1 VQQYAQEA
9 MQTGTPTAYIFE
21 GFRLDLSRRRLT
33 DTKGNLLPVQ
43 GRAFDVL
50 AYLVENRARVVG
62 KDEILSS
69 VWPRAVVEENNLNQ
83 AIYNLRKALGDS
95 RETPRFIATVAGR
108 GYQWVAATQAEA
120 SGPGL
125 DNAYAASATP
135 PIQAQPER
143 LQPAPGPDASEPS
156 ESPAHDAGTPRSRRW
171 LLLAGAAAAAGLAGV
186 AWWRREGPA
195 TTGIPQSIAVLPFNP
210 LLEQEGN
217 AAIELGITESL
228 INQLGALPGIVVLPL
243 SSVRRFSG
251 TATDPLQAARELGVE
266 AVLAGHVQI
275 DRNRLRLTARLLDAG
290 TGRALWS
297 GRFNEHLDDFFV
309 VQESLADQVVRALSV
324 KLSPQQRTRLARRDT
339 ADPDAWQLF
348 LNGRYQFR
356 LRTEDGLRRALEFY
370 EAAVQRD
377 PSFALPRAGIADV
390 LTFQAVFGL
399 RPPASVLSRADAEAQ
414 LAVELDQEL
423 AEAYLSLGH
432 LKAQFYRMWRESER
446 LYRHSLSL
454 RPEQARGKL
463 LLANCL
469 MMQGRTEEALTE
481 GRRSQVIEPADV
493 TFAANVGMLLTF
505 ARRFDLAHELLS
517 GLLQTG
523 PDSALVR
530 HNLARVLVVR
540 GEPREA
546 IGVLEGYGGR
556 APGSFSNLGRAYAL
570 AGRESEARSEIA
582 RLDALGQK
590 GFGVGFDA
598 ALIHAALGEKDA
610 ALSALER
617 GLGDYSQMMLYV
629 NVEPGL
635 DSLRDE
641 PRFRAVVGRLELG

>member
-1 VQQYAQEA
+1 
-9 MQTGTPTAYIFE
+9 MQTGTPTAYVFE

-33 DTKGNLLPVQ
+33 DTDGNILPVQ

-62 KDEILSS
+62 KDEILRS
-69 VWPRAVVEENNLNQ
+69 VWLRAVVEENNLTQ
-83 AIYNLRKALGDS
+83 AIYSLRKALGDS
-95 RETPRFIATVAGR
+95 RDGPRFIVTVAGR
-108 GYQWVAATQAEA
+108 GYQFVAPTQAEA
-120 SGPGL
+120 SGPAL
-125 DNAYAASATP
+125 DSAYAAPAAPPESSAP
-135 PIQAQPER
+135 
-143 LQPAPGPDASEPS
+143 
-156 ESPAHDAGTPRSRRW
+156 DAGTPRSRRW

-195 TTGIPQSIAVLPFNP
+195 ATGIPQSIAVLPFNP

-251 TATDPLQAARELGVE
+251 TATDPLQAARELGVA

-275 DRNRLRLTARLLDAG
+275 DRNRLRVTARLLDAG

-309 VQESLADQVVRALSV
+309 VQESLADQVVRALSL
-324 KLSPQQRTRLARRDT
+324 KLSPEQRTRLARRDT

-356 LRTEDGLRRALEFY
+356 LRSEDGLRRALEFY

-390 LTFQAVFGL
+390 LTFQAVFDL
-399 RPPASVLSRADAEAQ
+399 RPPASVLPRADSEAQ

-432 LKAQFYRMWRESER
+432 IRMQFNRMWRESER

-454 RPEQARGKL
+454 RPEQARGRL

-469 MMQGRTEEALTE
+469 IVQGRAEEALVE
-481 GRRSQVIEPADV
+481 GRRSHAIEPADV

-505 ARRFDLAHELLS
+505 ARRFDAAYEHLTRLFGTA
-517 GLLQTG
+517 
-523 PDSALVR
+523 PDSPLPR
-530 HNLARVLVVR
+530 HHLARLHVLR
-540 GEPREA
+540 GEPLKA
-546 IGVLEGYGGR
+546 IGLLEAYRGR

-570 AGRESEARSEIA
+570 AGRESEARAEIA
-582 RLDALGQK
+582 RLNALGEK

-598 ALIHAALGEKDA
+598 ALVHAALGEKDA

-617 GLGDYSQMMLYV
+617 GLGDYSQMMLYL

-635 DSLRDE
+635 DNLRDE
-641 PRFRAVVGRLELG
+641 PRFRAVAGRLGLA

>member
-1 VQQYAQEA
+1 
-9 MQTGTPTAYIFE
+9 MQTGTPTAYVFE

-33 DTKGNLLPVQ
+33 DPDGSVLPVQ

-62 KDEILSS
+62 KEEILSS
-69 VWPRAVVEENNLNQ
+69 VWPRSVVEQSNLTQ
-83 AIYNLRKALGDS
+83 AIYALRKALGES
-95 RETPRFIATVAGR
+95 REGPRFIVTVAGR
-108 GYQWVAATQAEA
+108 GYQFVAPTLAEA
-120 SGPGL
+120 GGPGV
-125 DNAYAASATP
+125 DDAYAAPAAP
-135 PIQAQPER
+135 PIRAQAER
-143 LQPAPGPDASEPS
+143 LEPAPGPDASAPP
-156 ESPAHDAGTPRSRRW
+156 ESSPPDAGTPRSRRW

-195 TTGIPQSIAVLPFNP
+195 ATGIPQSIAVLPFNP
-210 LLEQEGN
+210 LLEQDGN

-243 SSVRRFSG
+243 SSVRGYSG
-251 TATDPLQAARELGVE
+251 TATDPLQAARELGVA

-275 DRNRLRLTARLLDAG
+275 DRNRLRVTARLLDAG
-290 TGRALWS
+290 SGRALWS

-309 VQESLADQVVRALSV
+309 VQESLADQVVRALSLE
-324 KLSPQQRTRLARRDT
+324 LSPEQRVRLARRDT
-339 ADPDAWQLF
+339 ADPEAWQLF

-370 EAAVQRD
+370 EAAVKRD
-377 PSFALPRAGIADV
+377 PSFALPRAGITDV
-390 LTFQAVFGL
+390 LTFQAVFGV
-399 RPPASVLSRADAEAQ
+399 RPPASVLPRADAEAQ

-432 LKAQFYRMWRESER
+432 LKVQFYRMWREAER

-454 RPEQARGKL
+454 RPEQARGRL

-469 MMQGRTEEALTE
+469 MMQGHTDEALAE

-517 GLLQTG
+517 GLLETG

-530 HNLARVLVVR
+530 HNLARLHVLR

-546 IGVLEGYGGR
+546 IGLLDGYNGR
-556 APGSFSNLGRAYAL
+556 APGSFSNLGRAYAV
-570 AGRESEARSEIA
+570 AGLENEARSEIA
-582 RLDALGQK
+582 RLVALGEK

-598 ALIHAALGEKDA
+598 ALIHAALGDKDA
-610 ALSALER
+610 ALSALEL
-617 GLGDYSQMMLYV
+617 GLRDLSQMMLYL
-629 NVEPGL
+629 NVEPGF
-635 DSLRDE
+635 DRLRDE
-641 PRFRAVVGRLELG
+641 PRFRAVVDRLGLG